1 MRVLVLILDIDGVL
15 NSSLFLRALNQPV
28 QGVVV
33 PQAESTEWWG
43 AMIDPAAVERLNRST
58 DATGAKIVWSTSW
71 RFGVKFSNTK
81 AAEIMAAAG
90 VTGEY
95 IGMTPTKMS
104 SPPREQ
110 EIEWWLEKHPE
121 VERWVALDD
130 GLLELDHLKG
140 GGFVRTSYATGLLD
154 EHVEAAIAVLE
165 GENVE

>member
-1 MRVLVLILDIDGVL
+1 MVDRTDEILQRLLEAMDSRKGTL
-15 NSSLFLRALNQPV
+15 SEREWAALLQLPA
-28 QGVVV
+28 QVVRM
-33 PQAESTEWWG
+33 ESTV
-43 AMIDPAAVERLNRST
+43 A
-58 DATGAKIVWSTSW
+58 
-71 RFGVKFSNTK
+71 SNTK